1 MYLSEI
7 GKGRREAV
15 EEECMGTVS
24 VGGGNPTVISAG
36 NQQETVLFG
45 PGGMCWVPR
54 RGQSVLVIK
63 AGGAGSDI
71 CIAGAE
77 VQGTEE
83 MEPGEVKLFTDGAS
97 ILMKNDGTIALEGR
111 VLVNG
116 KELTA

>member
-7 GKGRREAV
+7 GKGRREPA

-24 VGGGNPTVISAG
+24 VGGGSPTVVSG
-36 NQQETVLFG
+36 GDQQETVLFG

-63 AGGAGSDI
+63 AGGIGSDV
-71 CIAGAE
+71 CIDGAE
-77 VQGTEE
+77 MEVAEGL
-83 MEPGEVKLFTDGAS
+83 EPGEVKLFTDGAS
-97 ILMKNDGTIALEGR
+97 IVMKNDGTIALEGR

-116 KELTA
+116 KELTI

>member
-7 GKGRREAV
+7 GKNRRETT
-15 EEECMGTVS
+15 EEDCLGTVS
-24 VGGGNPTVISAG
+24 VGGGNPTIVSAG
-36 NQQETVLFG
+36 SQRDTVLFG

-63 AGGAGSDI
+63 SGGAGSEV

-77 VQGTEE
+77 VTDTED
-83 MEPGEVKLFTDGAS
+83 MEPGEVKLFAEGAS
-97 ILMKNDGTIALEGR
+97 VCLKNDGTIALTGR

-116 KELTA
+116 KELTV

>member
-7 GKGRREAV
+7 GKSHREMV
-15 EEECMGTVS
+15 EEDCMGTVS
-24 VGGGNPTVISAG
+24 VGGGSPTVKTG
-36 NQQETVLFG
+36 DGQRETMLFG

-63 AGGAGSDI
+63 AGGAGSDM

-77 VQGTEE
+77 VSGTED
-83 MEPGEVKLFTDGAS
+83 MEPGEVKLFSEGAS
-97 ILMKNDGTIALEGR
+97 LTLRNDGTIALEGR

-116 KELTA
+116 KELTI